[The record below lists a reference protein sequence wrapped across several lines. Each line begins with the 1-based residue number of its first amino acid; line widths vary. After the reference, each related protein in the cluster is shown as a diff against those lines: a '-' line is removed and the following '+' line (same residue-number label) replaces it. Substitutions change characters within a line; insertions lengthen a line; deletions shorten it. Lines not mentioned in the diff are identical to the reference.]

1 MYGLFVGYGETTKG
15 YRVYFPDRNIVEV
28 KANVD
33 FIVKSAPTR
42 ENVVDREKLGYVD
55 LSADDVGPEETADQ
69 GEDREGG

>member
-1 MYGLFVGYGETTKG
+1 M
-15 YRVYFPDRNIVEV
+15 
-28 KANVD
+28 D

-69 GEDREGG
+69 GEDREGGERAGAAVPRVRRLPCIRFRP